1 MACNCGK
8 NKKGQPSQAQ
18 PLAHIGEGASRR
30 RISTVRRP
38 FRRVVYF
45 VVAPDGS
52 EQKVTTLAEA
62 QNLVRRGGSGYSIR
76 SERPE

>member
-1 MACNCGK
+1 MACNCKGK
-8 NKKGQPSQAQ
+8 NKSNPQAK
-18 PLAHIGEGASRR
+18 PLAVIGEGASLR

-38 FRRVVYF
+38 FRRIVYF

-52 EQKVTTLAEA
+52 EEKVTTLAEA
-62 QNLVRRGGSGYSIR
+62 QNLVRRGGPGYSIR